1 MDAFLK
7 LHFCMRWQVSAHV
20 QLFGHCIISSFR
32 CTNRRN
38 VRSLR
43 VNKYAFISRGNSKV
57 TRNNNNLI
65 SKNGS
70 SHANKTKSIQK
81 LSETKTT
88 KRKRK
93 NDYDASHDL
102 RKVNKHSFNDQ
113 SLLKQFIFILILI
126 WSKGNKIFVLYASNS
141 NIFTLKYRYVIKQA
155 SHALYISILWIQ
167 KYI

>member
-1 MDAFLK
+1 MYGCFLK
-7 LHFCMRWQVSAHV
+7 LHFCTRWQVSVHAE
-20 QLFGHCIISSFR
+20 LFRHCYISSFR

-70 SHANKTKSIQK
+70 SHANKTKTYLK
-81 LSETKTT
+81 YEWNKDN
-88 KRKRK
+88 KKKKK

-126 WSKGNKIFVLYASNS
+126 WSKGNKIFVL
-141 NIFTLKYRYVIKQA
+141 FD
-155 SHALYISILWIQ
+155 ISF
-167 KYI
+167 